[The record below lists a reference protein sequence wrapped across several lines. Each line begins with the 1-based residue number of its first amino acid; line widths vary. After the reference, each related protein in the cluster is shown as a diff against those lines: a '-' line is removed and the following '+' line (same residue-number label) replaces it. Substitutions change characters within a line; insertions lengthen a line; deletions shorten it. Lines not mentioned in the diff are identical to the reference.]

1 MAPDTENAS
10 PQTAQ
15 DYARIEKAVAY
26 IRRNFRDQP
35 DLDEIADAVALSPYH
50 FQRLFTRWAGVS
62 PKQFLGYL
70 TLDHAKRSPDRAQS
84 VLDAAYDAG
93 LSGPSRLHDLF
104 VNFEGITPGQY
115 KDMGDGLDIRYGVHR
130 GFLGEFVVAATDR
143 GIYGLQFFGAEG
155 PAGVLDDMRKRFPGA
170 AFREAQAETWDL
182 CASVF
187 RPGRGDPNRP
197 LRLWYK
203 GTNFQIKVW
212 QALLSIPPG
221 ELVTY
226 GDIARAIG
234 QPTAARAVGSAV
246 GANPIGL
253 LIPCHRVIRESN
265 LFDTSYR
272 WGPDRKLALIGWE
285 QAQAD
290 GKAADATAHA
300 AA

>member
-1 MAPDTENAS
+1 
-10 PQTAQ
+10 
-15 DYARIEKAVAY
+15 
-26 IRRNFRDQP
+26 
-35 DLDEIADAVALSPYH
+35 
-50 FQRLFTRWAGVS
+50 
-62 PKQFLGYL
+62 
-70 TLDHAKRSPDRAQS
+70 
-84 VLDAAYDAG
+84 
-93 LSGPSRLHDLF
+93 
-104 VNFEGITPGQY
+104 
-115 KDMGDGLDIRYGVHR
+115 
-130 GFLGEFVVAATDR
+130 
-143 GIYGLQFFGAEG
+143 
-155 PAGVLDDMRKRFPGA
+155 MRKRFPGA

-290 GKAADATAHA
+290 GKDADATAHA